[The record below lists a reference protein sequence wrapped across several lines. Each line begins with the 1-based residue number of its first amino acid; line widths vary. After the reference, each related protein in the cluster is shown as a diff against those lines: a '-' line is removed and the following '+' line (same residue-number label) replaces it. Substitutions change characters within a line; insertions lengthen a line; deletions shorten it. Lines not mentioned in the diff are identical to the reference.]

1 MLFVALP
8 APFLQFVCLSYANNF
23 VLFTVAAH
31 ATMTETTQ
39 RDTKATVVVIDD
51 DIHIL
56 ELADL
61 ILARRGYQVFTAPM
75 ARAGLEIISA
85 RQPELVLLDY
95 MMPEM
100 DGMTA
105 LREIRTRFP
114 NTYVVIFTGKGNE
127 EIAVELMK
135 AGASEYILKPFN
147 NRDLVER
154 LDNVLRIREIE
165 LHNRSLQQ
173 EQVRL
178 LQEIDNWNQDL
189 QKRVHEKSDALQKA
203 QSEITQSEKL
213 AALGYLSA
221 GMAHEIRNP
230 LNSISLFIQLMRQNT
245 IDAEQLE
252 YQGKILKEI
261 DRIDDIIRKLLDAS
275 RRTRTI
281 SNDISINQ
289 VIDNALEV
297 FFPQIETGKIKV
309 TRSYCESLS
318 PIKADS
324 VELGQIFTN
333 LFLNALDEMKAGGH
347 LEIQISEENSRVVVR
362 IADSGGG
369 ISADTLPNIFDPFFS
384 TKARGTGMGLPV
396 VQRIARI
403 YDGNITVEKTS
414 PAGTV
419 FRLDFPACS

>member
-1 MLFVALP
+1 
-8 APFLQFVCLSYANNF
+8 
-23 VLFTVAAH
+23 
-31 ATMTETTQ
+31 MTESTL
-39 RDTKATVVVIDD
+39 RDTKATIVVIDD

-56 ELADL
+56 ELAEL
-61 ILARRGYQVFTAPM
+61 ILVKRGYKVFTAPT
-75 ARAGLEIISA
+75 ARIGMEIIA
-85 RQPELVLLDY
+85 EQLPELVLLDY

-100 DGMTA
+100 DGLTA
-105 LREIRTRFP
+105 LREIHSRFP

-135 AGASEYILKPFN
+135 GGASEYILKPFN

-165 LHNRSLQQ
+165 LHNKSLQQ
-173 EQVRL
+173 EHVRL

-189 QKRVHEKSDALQKA
+189 QKRVHEKTDALQKA
-203 QSEITQSEKL
+203 QSEIAQSEKL

-245 IDAEQLE
+245 TDPEQLD

-281 SNDISINQ
+281 TNDVSIDR

-297 FFPQIETGKIKV
+297 FSPQIETGKIRV
-309 TRSYCESLS
+309 SRSYCDSPP
-318 PIKADS
+318 PIKADPA
-324 VELGQIFTN
+324 ELEQIFTN
-333 LFLNALDEMKAGGH
+333 LFLNALEEMGIGGH
-347 LEIQISEENSRVVVR
+347 LEIQVREESGRVVVR
-362 IADSGGG
+362 VADSGGG

-384 TKARGTGMGLPV
+384 TKTRGTGMGLPV

-403 YDGNITVEKTS
+403 YEGNITVENTS
-414 PAGTV
+414 QDGTV
-419 FRLDFPACS
+419 FRLDFPVCRQP

>member
-1 MLFVALP
+1 
-8 APFLQFVCLSYANNF
+8 
-23 VLFTVAAH
+23 
-31 ATMTETTQ
+31 MTDPSRQ
-39 RDTKATVVVIDD
+39 DTKASIVVIDD

-56 ELADL
+56 ELIDL
-61 ILARRGYQVFTAPM
+61 ILSKRGYQVYTAPA
-75 ARAGLEIISA
+75 ARIGLEIIA
-85 RQPELVLLDY
+85 DRQPELVLLDY

-100 DGMTA
+100 DGLTA
-105 LREIRTRFP
+105 LREIRSRFP
-114 NTYVVIFTGKGNE
+114 NTYVVMFTGKGNE

-165 LHNRSLQQ
+165 LHNRLLQ
-173 EQVRL
+173 EEHVRL

-189 QKRVHEKSDALQKA
+189 QRRIHEKTDALQKA
-203 QSEITQSEKL
+203 QSEIAQSEKL

-230 LNSISLFIQLMRQNT
+230 LNSISLFVQLMRQNT
-245 IDAEQLE
+245 LDPEQQE

-281 SNDISINQ
+281 TNNICIDRI
-289 VIDNALEV
+289 IDNALEV
-297 FFPQIETGKIKV
+297 FSPQIETGKITV
-309 TRSYCESLS
+309 TRSYCDDIP
-318 PIKADS
+318 PIKADPT
-324 VELGQIFTN
+324 ELEQIFTN
-333 LFLNALDEMKAGGH
+333 LFLNALDEMSPGGH
-347 LEIQISEENSRVVVR
+347 LEVQVCTENGRVVARVS
-362 IADSGGG
+362 DSGGG
-369 ISADTLPNIFDPFFS
+369 IPAETLPNIFDPFYT

-403 YDGNITVEKTS
+403 YDGNIAVESTS
-414 PAGTV
+414 PEGTV
-419 FRLDFPACS
+419 FRLDFPACT